1 MRKRAADEQTSVS
14 GKSARTGAQQSAA
27 HVSLLTADIAGSA
40 YVPRTKETQRAY
52 EHLLRDIAALVGD
65 VPHEMLSGFAEEVLF
80 RLKND
85 AVVPRDKRRA
95 VEREVFQRALTDE
108 QYTMLTTAANSIT
121 DFVDDID
128 GAARGDG
135 ADTAAVDGDNGVS
148 LVFADDDD
156 DDDARNDEGVA
167 AYEVRDGS
175 EDSDGDD
182 RSDAGDVR
190 DGGATVAAR
199 GEDMA
204 TDDDGAE
211 DGEIDPT
218 TIDAHWLQRQVAKA
232 VTDDAHK
239 AQELAAQIFAA
250 LESASD
256 VRVAENELL
265 TLLQYDHFDLIKML
279 CVNRKAI
286 VYCTR
291 LLRAAGDAEAR
302 AAIEEQMRADP
313 ELVRVLER
321 LQRTRVAGER
331 VAPRGALGAMAAEA
345 KSAHSKQQQQQQQDE
360 NDENGET
367 KPLKLLDI
375 EAMAFAE
382 GGHLMSNKQCV
393 MPPDAVSVP
402 GKGYTTIHI
411 PARIAPK
418 QENERLV
425 PLEAL
430 PEWARD
436 GFAGMQSFNRVQSR
450 VFETAFQGVDN
461 MLICSPTGSGKTNI
475 AMLAIMHE
483 LAMHRDE
490 AGVLQLADFKIVY
503 VAPMKALV
511 QEVVQN
517 LSNRLGTYGIVVR
530 ELSGDQNLTKQQI
543 DETQIIV
550 TTPEKWDIV
559 TRKAGERTYT
569 QLVRLLII
577 DEIHLLHDDRGP
589 VLEALVAR
597 TIRQIEATQQMVR
610 IVGLSATLPNY
621 EDVATFLR
629 VVPDNVFY
637 FDNSYR
643 PVPLQQTFIGISEK
657 KGMKR
662 FNLMNQI
669 CFERVME
676 HAIAGYTPNGPD
688 GKPAAKPRAAAAADA
703 KKGTQVLVFVHS
715 RKETAATA
723 RMLKERA
730 EAEDRLEQLVPEKS
744 SALVLRTE
752 AAKMQNA
759 DLRELLPYG
768 LGVHHAGLSKVDRTL
783 VEDLFAD
790 GHIRVLC
797 STATLAWGVNLPAH
811 AVVIKGTQVY
821 NPEKGAW
828 TELSIMDI
836 MQMLGRAGR
845 PAFDKTGE
853 GIIITSQTEMQF
865 YLSLMNQQLPI
876 ESQFMARLADMM
888 LGEIVL
894 GTVGTIRE
902 AVEWLGYTYLY
913 ICMLRNP
920 ALYQVSYES
929 SAADPLLKGRR
940 ADVAHSA
947 AVLLERCAL
956 IAYDKRTGALRC
968 TDAGRVASHFYVSH
982 SSMATYHE
990 HLKPSMSDIELLRL
1004 FALSSEFKH
1013 MSVRREER
1021 LELAKLLLRVPVPVK
1036 EGVDEHTAKVNV
1048 LLQAYISRLSLDGY
1062 ALVADLVY
1070 VTQSAGRIVRA
1081 LYELVLKRGWAQLA
1095 SRVLLLAKMLE
1106 QRQWSTM
1113 SPLRQFGDVPPEL
1126 IKRLESKDFT
1136 LDRLNELNSQELGA
1150 LVRMPAQGAFLFER
1164 IHQCPRVSLAAS
1176 VQPLTRSMLR
1186 IELTVTPDFQYD
1198 AERHGPAVG
1207 FVVTV
1212 EDCDGEHI
1220 LHSEPLVIKQ
1230 RYAQDEHT
1238 LSFTVPL
1245 TDPLPPHYFV
1255 RVAADRWL
1263 VPDALLPLSFAKLL
1277 LAEQFPPHTEL
1288 LDMAPI
1294 DVAAN
1299 DGAAFGHNRAHAQ
1312 HFLRRNVRQFN
1323 AIQTQ
1328 TFKTLYGTD
1337 DSVLVAAPVG
1347 SGLSVCAE
1355 LAVLRTLAEPA
1366 PSGKAAAAQGARVV
1380 YVVAHDVLAAQ
1391 RAATWTERFAA
1402 LGKRVALFGADSTAN
1417 LAALKSSDIVV
1428 STAENWDVVSRR
1440 WRQRKNV
1447 QNVRLYVFDQL
1458 QLIGGDAGATLEVV
1472 VSRARLVAAQIE
1484 RPTRIVALA
1493 TPLANAR
1500 TLAEWIG
1507 APSRAC
1513 FSFVPSMR
1521 PVPLDLVM
1529 NGFDGPSN
1537 DAMLLAMSKPAVQT
1551 VRRQAG
1557 NDPVLVFVPDRRTA
1571 RQLARDL
1578 ITFGEAARAAA
1589 RAANADVAPEVRDDV
1604 ERPFLH
1610 CKPAALEAHLEQV
1623 KLRALRESLAFGVGF
1638 YHEALED
1645 GERRVVEQLFASGA
1659 VQVVVA
1665 THAMAYQLPLRAR
1678 LVVVM
1683 GTQLFDGREHRYV
1696 DMPIAHVLH
1705 MMGKAGRQGVDRSG
1719 AFVIM
1724 CSTAKKAFFKKF
1736 LFEPLPVESH
1746 LDHTLADH
1754 FNAEVVAQT
1763 IDSKQAA
1770 VDYLTWTFYYR
1781 RLTQNPNYYG
1791 LEELGPQQVSDHL
1804 SQLVE
1809 TTLGD
1814 LEQSKCI
1821 AINDDADSV
1830 TPLNLGIIA
1839 SYYHIRYTTIELFS
1853 LSLKRT
1859 TKLAA
1864 LLQILAEASE
1874 YDSVPVRR
1882 GDERDMRKLALH
1894 SPLKIE
1900 SERYYDPHIK
1910 TNLLL
1915 QAHFSRR
1922 GLLGDLARDQ
1932 DEILRE
1938 APRLVQAIVDVISS
1952 GGWLLPALA
1961 AMELSQMVAQA
1972 MWEKDSP
1979 LIQLPHVTRE
1989 LAQSLVDGGVQSVFD
2004 LLDLEDDDRRA
2015 RLGALSDRQ
2024 YADVAIACN
2033 RYPNVE
2039 VSYEL
2044 HDGDALRAG
2053 ELVTVDVRLARDAD
2067 EADVAA
2073 DGGLVCAPF
2082 FPSPRT
2088 EAWWVLVGDVRS
2100 KKLHTIKRV
2109 TLTATATAQLQFL
2122 APEEGEHALTLYA
2135 VCDSYMG
2142 CDQEHEL
2149 AIRVGAGS
2157 GGGGAA
2163 SAMDADE

>member
-929 SAADPLLKGRR
+929 SEADPLLKGRR

-1537 DAMLLAMSKPAVQT
+1537 DAMLLQCRS
-1551 VRRQAG
+1551 RRC
-1557 NDPVLVFVPDRRTA
+1557 RRC
-1571 RQLARDL
+1571 
-1578 ITFGEAARAAA
+1578 AAR
-1589 RAANADVAPEVRDDV
+1589 RAMTRCWCLCPI
-1604 ERPFLH
+1604 
-1610 CKPAALEAHLEQV
+1610 
-1623 KLRALRESLAFGVGF
+1623 
-1638 YHEALED
+1638 
-1645 GERRVVEQLFASGA
+1645 GA
-1659 VQVVVA
+1659 
-1665 THAMAYQLPLRAR
+1665 
-1678 LVVVM
+1678 
-1683 GTQLFDGREHRYV
+1683 
-1696 DMPIAHVLH
+1696 
-1705 MMGKAGRQGVDRSG
+1705 
-1719 AFVIM
+1719 
-1724 CSTAKKAFFKKF
+1724 
-1736 LFEPLPVESH
+1736 
-1746 LDHTLADH
+1746 
-1754 FNAEVVAQT
+1754 
-1763 IDSKQAA
+1763 
-1770 VDYLTWTFYYR
+1770 
-1781 RLTQNPNYYG
+1781 
-1791 LEELGPQQVSDHL
+1791 
-1804 SQLVE
+1804 
-1809 TTLGD
+1809 
-1814 LEQSKCI
+1814 
-1821 AINDDADSV
+1821 
-1830 TPLNLGIIA
+1830 
-1839 SYYHIRYTTIELFS
+1839 
-1853 LSLKRT
+1853 
-1859 TKLAA
+1859 
-1864 LLQILAEASE
+1864 
-1874 YDSVPVRR
+1874 RR
-1882 GDERDMRKLALH
+1882 G
-1894 SPLKIE
+1894 S
-1900 SERYYDPHIK
+1900 
-1910 TNLLL
+1910 
-1915 QAHFSRR
+1915 
-1922 GLLGDLARDQ
+1922 
-1932 DEILRE
+1932 
-1938 APRLVQAIVDVISS
+1938 
-1952 GGWLLPALA
+1952 W
-1961 AMELSQMVAQA
+1961 
-1972 MWEKDSP
+1972 
-1979 LIQLPHVTRE
+1979 
-1989 LAQSLVDGGVQSVFD
+1989 
-2004 LLDLEDDDRRA
+2004 RA
-2015 RLGALSDRQ
+2015 
-2024 YADVAIACN
+2024 
-2033 RYPNVE
+2033 
-2039 VSYEL
+2039 
-2044 HDGDALRAG
+2044 
-2053 ELVTVDVRLARDAD
+2053 T
-2067 EADVAA
+2067 
-2073 DGGLVCAPF
+2073 
-2082 FPSPRT
+2082 
-2088 EAWWVLVGDVRS
+2088 
-2100 KKLHTIKRV
+2100 
-2109 TLTATATAQLQFL
+2109 
-2122 APEEGEHALTLYA
+2122 
-2135 VCDSYMG
+2135 
-2142 CDQEHEL
+2142 
-2149 AIRVGAGS
+2149 
-2157 GGGGAA
+2157 
-2163 SAMDADE
+2163 